1 MTSRH
6 LVDAGLQEFL
16 SAFPPIELS
25 RETLERRRAEM
36 TALMARH
43 RRVDPTCQCTEIL
56 VPGSARSQQVRV
68 LLLRPRNA
76 TGVLPAILH
85 MHGGLYVLGSAD
97 DTAQNQVRVR
107 ELGCVVVSVD
117 YRHAPETPFP
127 GAIEDCY
134 TALCWLKANASDLN
148 IDAQRIA
155 VVGESAGGGLAAALT
170 VLARDRGE
178 VSIAFQ
184 QLIYPML
191 DDRTGSTRD
200 PNPYSGEF
208 ILTRAANRCA
218 WQMYLNH
225 EPGGPTTSGYAAAAR
240 AKDLTGLPRAHI
252 SVGSLDLF
260 VDENV
265 EYARRLIVSGVPT
278 ELHVFPGAVHAF
290 DMSMTTGIAERF
302 ARDNLAALGRGLGIP
317 G

>member
-6 LVDAGLQEFL
+6 LVDADIQGFIR
-16 SAFPPIELS
+16 AFPPIVLS
-25 RETLERRRAEM
+25 RETLELRRAEM
-36 TALMARH
+36 TALMAQH
-43 RRVDPTCQCTEIL
+43 QSVDPTCQCTEIM
-56 VPGSARSQQVRV
+56 VPDSAQSRQVRV

-97 DTAQNQVRVR
+97 DIALNQLRVR
-107 ELGCVVVSVD
+107 ELGCVVASVD
-117 YRHAPETPFP
+117 YRLAPETSYP
-127 GAIEDCY
+127 GPIEDCY
-134 TALCWLKANASDLN
+134 TALRWLKGNASELN

-155 VVGESAGGGLAAALT
+155 VVGESAGGGLAAALSL
-170 VLARDRGE
+170 LARDRGE

-200 PNPYSGEF
+200 TNPYAGEF

-218 WQMYLNH
+218 WEMYLNH
-225 EPGGPTTSGYAAAAR
+225 EPGSAKTSGYAAAAR
-240 AKDLTGLPRAHI
+240 AQDLTGLPRAHI

-260 VDENV
+260 VDEDV

-302 ARDNLAALGRGLGIP
+302 TRGNLAALGRGLGIT

>member
-6 LVDAGLQEFL
+6 LVDADLQGFL
-16 SAFPPIELS
+16 AFPPIALS
-25 RETLERRRAEM
+25 RDTVERRRAEM
-36 TALMARH
+36 TALMSDL
-43 RRVDPTCQCTEIL
+43 RRADPACRCTEIM
-56 VPGSARSQQVRV
+56 VPGSGHAPPVRV
-68 LLLRPRNA
+68 LLLRPANVS
-76 TGVLPAILH
+76 GVLPAILH

-117 YRHAPETPFP
+117 YRLAPETPFP
-127 GAIEDCY
+127 GPIEDCY
-134 TALCWLKANASDLN
+134 TVLRWLKVNAPDLN

-200 PNPYSGEF
+200 ANSYAGEF
-208 ILTRAANRCA
+208 ILTREATRNA
-218 WQMYLNH
+218 WEMYLNH
-225 EPGGPTTSGYAAAAR
+225 EPGGATTSGYAAAAR
-240 AKDLTGLPRAHI
+240 AQDLTGLPRAHI

-260 VDENV
+260 VDDNI
-265 EYARRLIVSGVPT
+265 EYARRLIGSGVPT
-278 ELHVFPGAVHAF
+278 ELHVYPGGVHAF
-290 DMSMTTGIAERF
+290 DMSMTKGIAERF
-302 ARDNLAALGRGLGIP
+302 TRANLAALGRGLGMTE
-317 G
+317 